1 MGKKIVVIDDDQI
14 TIKILEKF
22 LLDLG
27 FQVYTA
33 EDGASGYELVHSKKP
48 DILITDMLI
57 PKIHGVE
64 LCRKIKENPEL
75 NQIKLIL
82 MTSVYKNGACRSIEF
97 ECQKDGFL
105 EKPLDLKKLKEVIQ
119 SI

>member
-1 MGKKIVVIDDDQI
+1 MGKKIVVIDDDKV

-22 LLDLG
+22 LLDMG
-27 FQVYTA
+27 FQVYIA
-33 EDGASGYELVHSKKP
+33 EDGAAGYELVKNEKP
-48 DILITDMLI
+48 DVLITDMLI

-75 NQIKLIL
+75 DQIKLIL
-82 MTSVYKNGACRSIEF
+82 MTSVYKNGAYRSNDL

-105 EKPLDLKKLKEVIQ
+105 EKPLDFEKLKKIIQ
-119 SI
+119 LI

>member
-22 LLDLG
+22 LLDMG

-33 EDGASGYELVHSKKP
+33 EDGGAGYELVKSKKP
-48 DILITDMLI
+48 DILISDMLI

-75 NQIKLIL
+75 SQTKLIL
-82 MTSVYKNGACRSIEF
+82 MTSVYKNGAYRSNDL
-97 ECQKDGFL
+97 ECERDGFL
-105 EKPLDLKKLKEVIQ
+105 EKPVDFKKLEEVIQ